1 MNTSLLFENAEEQTA
16 TERVLAAFKVKSLN
30 EKIDE
35 LVADVLKYAKEMDNL
50 LEENNISKR
59 FLDKVS
65 MLSESDNITLDADLN
80 EVDFRIREILE
91 DYAKRINTRLSLI
104 RDNDSNLKYIEE
116 SYNLEDLDLEK
127 DIKIARL
134 TKEDFV

>member
-16 TERVLAAFKVKSLN
+16 TERVLAAFRVKSLN

-35 LVADVLKYAKEMDNL
+35 LVADVLKYAKEMDEL
-50 LEENNISKR
+50 LEKNNISKR
-59 FLDKVS
+59 FLDKIS
-65 MLSESDNITLDADLN
+65 TLSENENITLDSDLN
-80 EVDFRIREILE
+80 EVDFRIREVLE

-104 RDNDSNLKYIEE
+104 RDNDNNLKNIED
-116 SYNLEDLDLEK
+116 SYNLEDLDLENE
-127 DIKIARL
+127 IKIAKL